1 MATIKD
7 VAQRAGVSP
16 STASRAMHG
25 SKIISKPT
33 RDKVIK
39 AARELNYAPDF
50 NAQNL
55 ATKASNTIGVVLPVD
70 HHEIFSNPFF
80 LEMIRGIN
88 EVCSKNASMTT
99 LATGISSDELVH
111 NIDVMIA
118 QGHIRTFILLY
129 SEKDDPVVERLKQ
142 FDVQYVVIGK
152 PYQEVNKTSYVDND
166 NIQAGTDAAQYLID
180 HGHRRIGFLYSDLSR
195 MVQSDRMLGYQR
207 VMMQNHL
214 PNIMLEERFETHAAG
229 VKTLHK
235 FFEQYPD
242 VTGFVAVDDMLALK
256 LQQVLHND
264 PDWKVKQFSLIGF
277 NNSIFSDLA
286 HPMLTSIAVFPQR
299 LGEEAAKI
307 AMADHPADEL
317 STAVIVPH
325 QIVKRHSVHQIKSLQ

>member
-7 VAQRAGVSP
+7 VAKRAGVSP

-25 SKIISKPT
+25 SKVISKPT

-88 EVCSKNASMTT
+88 EVCSKNGSMTT

-118 QGHIRTFILLY
+118 QGHIRNFILLY
-129 SEKDDPVVERLKQ
+129 SEKNDPVVERLNH
-142 FDVQYVVIGK
+142 FDVQYVIIGK
-152 PYQEVNKTSYVDND
+152 PYQEVNKTSYADND
-166 NIQAGTDAAQYLID
+166 NVQAGTDAAQYLVD
-180 HGHRRIGFLYSDLSR
+180 RGHQRICFLYSDLSK
-195 MVQSDRMLGYQR
+195 MVQGDRMLGYQR
-207 VMMQNHL
+207 TMMQHQL
-214 PNIMLEERFETHAAG
+214 SSILLEARFEDHASG
-229 VKTLHK
+229 VKSMKH

-242 VTGFVAVDDMLALK
+242 VTGFVAVDDMMALK

-264 PDWKVKQFSLIGF
+264 PEWKVKQFSLIGF
-277 NNSIFSDLA
+277 NNSIFSELA
-286 HPMLTSIAVFPQR
+286 HPTLTSVAVFPQR

-307 AMADHPADEL
+307 VMTDRPAEEL

-325 QIVKRHSVHQIKSLQ
+325 QIVTRHSVHPIRSLK

>member
-33 RDKVIK
+33 RDKVVK

-88 EVCSKNASMTT
+88 EVCSKNGSMTT

-118 QGHIRTFILLY
+118 QGHIRNFILLY
-129 SEKDDPVVERLKQ
+129 SEKDDPVVARLNH
-142 FDVQYVVIGK
+142 FNVQYVVIGK

-166 NIQAGTDAAQYLID
+166 NIQAGTDAAQYLLD
-180 HGHRRIGFLYSDLSR
+180 RGHRRICFLYSDLTK
-195 MVQSDRMLGYQR
+195 MVQSDRILGYQR
-207 VMMQNHL
+207 AMMQQQL
-214 PNIMLEERFETHAAG
+214 PNNMLEERFENHAEG
-229 VKTLHK
+229 VKALHE
-235 FFEQYPD
+235 FFKQYPD

-264 PDWKVKQFSLIGF
+264 PEWKIKQFSLIGF

-286 HPMLTSIAVFPQR
+286 HPTLTSIAVFPQR

-307 AMADHPADEL
+307 AMADHPTDEL

-325 QIVKRHSVHQIKSLQ
+325 QIVKRHSVHQIKSLK

>member
-7 VAQRAGVSP
+7 VAKRAGVSA

-25 SKIISKPT
+25 SSMISKPT
-33 RDKVIK
+33 RDKVVK

-88 EVCSKNASMTT
+88 QVCSQNGAMTT
-99 LATGISSDELVH
+99 LATGISSEELVH

-118 QGHIRTFILLY
+118 QGHIRNFILLY
-129 SEKDDPVVERLKQ
+129 SEKDDPVVARLNH
-142 FDVQYVVIGK
+142 FDVQYVIIGK
-152 PYQEVNKTSYVDND
+152 PYQEVNRTSYVDND

-180 HGHRRIGFLYSDLSR
+180 HGHRKICFLYSDLTK
-195 MVQSDRMLGYQR
+195 MVQSDRILGYQR
-207 VMMQNHL
+207 AMMQKQL
-214 PNIMLEERFETHAAG
+214 PSILLGERFENHAAG
-229 VKTLHK
+229 VTALKK
-235 FFEQYPD
+235 FFKAHPD

-264 PDWKVKQFSLIGF
+264 PDWKVRQFSLIGF

-286 HPMLTSIAVFPQR
+286 HPTLTSVAVFPQR

-307 AMADHPADEL
+307 VMADHPADEL
-317 STAVIVPH
+317 TTAVIVPH
-325 QIVKRHSVHQIKSLQ
+325 QIIERHSVHPIASLK

>member
-25 SKIISKPT
+25 SKIISQPT
-33 RDKVIK
+33 REKVVK

-88 EVCSKNASMTT
+88 SICSQHGSMTT

-118 QGHIRTFILLY
+118 QGHIRNFILLY
-129 SEKDDPVVERLKQ
+129 SEKDDPVVARLQ
-142 FDVQYVVIGK
+142 HFDVQYVVIGK
-152 PYQEVNKTSYVDND
+152 PYADVNKTSYVDND
-166 NIQAGTDAAQYLID
+166 NIQAGTDATQYLIEQ
-180 HGHRRIGFLYSDLSR
+180 GHRRICFLYSDISK
-195 MVQSDRMLGYQR
+195 MVQGDRILGYQR
-207 VMMQNHL
+207 AMMQQNL
-214 PNIMLEERFETHAAG
+214 PNIMLEQRFENHADG
-229 VKTLHK
+229 VSALKK
-235 FFEQYPD
+235 FFAQYPD

-277 NNSIFSDLA
+277 NNSIFSELA
-286 HPMLTSIAVFPQR
+286 HPTLTSVAVFPQR

-307 AMADHPADEL
+307 AMANRPTDEL
-317 STAVIVPH
+317 STAIIVPH
-325 QIVKRHSVHQIKSLQ
+325 QIVKRHSVHQIRSLG

>member
-16 STASRAMHG
+16 STASRALHG
-25 SKIISKPT
+25 SKIISQPT
-33 RDKVIK
+33 REKVVK
-39 AARELNYAPDF
+39 AARALNYAPDF

-88 EVCSKNASMTT
+88 EVCSQNGSMTT

-118 QGHIRTFILLY
+118 QGHIRNFILLY
-129 SEKDDPVVERLKQ
+129 SEKDDPVVERLNQ
-142 FDVQYVVIGK
+142 FDVHYVVIGK
-152 PYQEVNKTSYVDND
+152 PYHDVNRISYVDND
-166 NIQAGTDAAQYLID
+166 NVQAGTDAAQYLLD
-180 HGHRRIGFLYSDLSR
+180 HGHRRICFLCSDLSK
-195 MVQSDRMLGYQR
+195 MVQGDRMLGYQR
-207 VMMQNHL
+207 VMMQHQL
-214 PNIMLEERFETHAAG
+214 PNIILSERFESHETG
-229 VKTLHK
+229 VQALHK
-235 FFEQYPD
+235 FFKTYPD
-242 VTGFVAVDDMLALK
+242 VTAFVAVDDMMALK

-264 PDWKVKQFSLIGF
+264 AEWKVKQFSLIGF
-277 NNSIFSDLA
+277 NNSIFSELA
-286 HPMLTSIAVFPQR
+286 HPTLTSIAVFPQR

-307 AMADHPADEL
+307 AIADRPKDEL

-325 QIVKRHSVHQIKSLQ
+325 QIIKRHSVHQVKKLL

>member
-1 MATIKD
+1 
-7 VAQRAGVSP
+7 
-16 STASRAMHG
+16 
-25 SKIISKPT
+25 
-33 RDKVIK
+33 
-39 AARELNYAPDF
+39 
-50 NAQNL
+50 
-55 ATKASNTIGVVLPVD
+55 
-70 HHEIFSNPFF
+70 
-80 LEMIRGIN
+80 
-88 EVCSKNASMTT
+88 MTT